1 MYLMKIYISLTL
13 TLTHTYSVFYVI
25 PFNCLSYR
33 YMKMTKEEYVI
44 YNMHN
49 FIFGRGKKF

>member
-49 FIFGRGKKF
+49 FIFGRRKKF